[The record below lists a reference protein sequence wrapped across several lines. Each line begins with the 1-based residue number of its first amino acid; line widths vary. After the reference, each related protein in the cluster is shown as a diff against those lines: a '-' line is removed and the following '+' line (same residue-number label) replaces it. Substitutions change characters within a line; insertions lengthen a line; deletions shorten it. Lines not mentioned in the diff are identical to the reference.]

1 VISAVPDSFTFEV
14 LDDLS
19 FAAAGQRL
27 PTLPQGAYRFDGLGP
42 ALELARLSTCGLLP
56 PPTQAPWLVLD
67 DAANLANALRDG
79 RRVWTCREKHL
90 GFLRMQA
97 EPPADDTEGNAFQ
110 LEAQRAATAVG
121 FPAKLAAQLVGAF
134 EEIHSNVYDHSGTP
148 ASGIAAYRATTRRF
162 EFVVSDG
169 GMGVLK
175 SLQSCPEYADLTDHG
190 DALRLALQDG
200 ISRYGKGTSHGR
212 GFRPLFTGLANV
224 SGALRFRSGDQALTI
239 DGRNAGSIPAQTW
252 EKVFSPGFVASV
264 LCTL

>member
-134 EEIHSNVYDHSGTP
+134 EEIHSNVYDIP
-148 ASGIAAYRATTRRF
+148 ARR
-162 EFVVSDG
+162 
-169 GMGVLK
+169 
-175 SLQSCPEYADLTDHG
+175 PR
-190 DALRLALQDG
+190 ALRPIGQRPVASNSSLAMGEWGCSRVSRAALNTLISLTTVMRFGWPYRMVYQDME
-200 ISRYGKGTSHGR
+200 KEHHM
-212 GFRPLFTGLANV
+212 A
-224 SGALRFRSGDQALTI
+224 
-239 DGRNAGSIPAQTW
+239 
-252 EKVFSPGFVASV
+252 KVFVRSSPDLRISVAHCVFVPAIRP
-264 LCTL
+264 